1 MRWEQFRPILATLAC
16 PEDMKINEQ
25 HWSLRDIKNAE
36 KGINLNEAISGR
48 TSAP

>member
-25 HWSLRDIKNAE
+25 HSSADIKNAE